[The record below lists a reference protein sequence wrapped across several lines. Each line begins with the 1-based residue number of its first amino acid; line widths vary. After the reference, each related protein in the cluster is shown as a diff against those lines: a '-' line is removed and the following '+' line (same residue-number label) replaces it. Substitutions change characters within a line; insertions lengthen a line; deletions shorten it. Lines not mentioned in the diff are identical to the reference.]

1 VAPDERTIA
10 WWGEWEPGPFVQ
22 VVDVASGRELH
33 REVCAALNVW
43 AAGSGFFT
51 LDQGWRPGGRRLG
64 IRLVAMVRDGDRVD
78 VSSSEVAGRT
88 SLLGVAPTGDR
99 LALFTD
105 GRSELVTWPDRRLQM
120 AWQGYSAGVDWDAGC
135 VWALPSGGR
144 RLQLAALD
152 GSWTHELPVARSR
165 HTVRSVGDGVLRTG
179 FHGVRLFR
187 PRGPVVT
194 VLPPTSRTL
203 WDVSVAGGGRSVRMV
218 LGGKVRVFRVDLDEG
233 RVLEAPA
240 DTLHLAR
247 SPRYLP
253 WHPVWHPTS
262 DLVALIRRWPR
273 TAVWSATGGFVCRL
287 PDGAIPHAWLA
298 DGARLLVSRA
308 HGGTGHLELW
318 SVA

>member
-22 VVDVASGRELH
+22 VVDVATGRELH
-33 REVCAALNVW
+33 REICAALNVW

-51 LDQGWRPGGRRLG
+51 LDQGWRRGGQRLDM
-64 IRLVAMVRDGDRVD
+64 RLVAMLRDGDRVD
-78 VSSSEVAGRT
+78 VRSSEVAEST
-88 SLLGVAPTGDR
+88 SLLGVAPAGDR
-99 LALFTD
+99 IALFAG
-105 GRSELVTWPDRRLQM
+105 GRTELLTWPDRRVEM
-120 AWQGYSAGVDWDAGC
+120 AWQGYSAGVDWEAGYR
-135 VWALPSGGR
+135 WALSSDGR
-144 RLQLAALD
+144 LLQLAALD
-152 GSWTHELPVARSR
+152 GSWTRSLQVARRWYAVS
-165 HTVRSVGDGVLRTG
+165 SVGDGVLRAG
-179 FHGVRLFR
+179 SHGVRLFR

-240 DTLHLAR
+240 DALHLAR

-273 TAVWSATGGFVCRL
+273 TAVWSAGSGFACRL
-287 PDGAIPHAWLA
+287 PDGSLPHAWLPA
-298 DGARLLVSRA
+298 RDALLASRWDGAA
-308 HGGTGHLELW
+308 THLELW
-318 SVA
+318 AFI